1 MELSQTEWF
10 SGDLLAACV
19 RLRTQF
25 LAGFDRLRG
34 VSVRISRALLTIGFA
49 PVLLAGL
56 FAPSASAAVPLGGGA
71 GIMVDGTLCTLTTIG
86 HDNTGDLVGFTAGH
100 CGGPGAEVSAEGT
113 PGAVGTVVATD
124 DYLDYAVIK
133 FDPAKVA
140 PTANFAGFAINGL
153 GPDPQW
159 RQRTCTLG
167 AATGNYCSG
176 IVTMP
181 VPGPARTM
189 PAPYEPGDDGRPVTA
204 DDLLIGL
211 AHRAFIEPGDPFYG
225 HPIPET
231 KVILFSA
238 VLNDIAAKG
247 SPGAGFTPVPPA

>member
-1 MELSQTEWF
+1 MIHASQGVNSVSHVLNPEICGAGARQRVVMGAVALSALIASTWLP
-10 SGDLLAACV
+10 S
-19 RLRTQF
+19 TT
-25 LAGFDRLRG
+25 AGADDK
-34 VSVRISRALLTIGFA
+34 AL
-49 PVLLAGL
+49 
-56 FAPSASAAVPLGGGA
+56 LGGGA
-71 GIMVDGTLCTLTTIG
+71 GIVVNDTPCTLTTIG
-86 HDNTGDLVGFTAGH
+86 HDKSGDLVGFTAGH

-113 PGAVGTVVATD
+113 PDAVGTVVATD

-133 FDPAKVA
+133 FDPAKVT
-140 PTANFAGFAINGL
+140 PTANFAGFAINGI

-159 RQRTCTLG
+159 RQRTCTQG

-176 IVTMP
+176 IITMP

-211 AHRAFIEPGDPFYG
+211 AHRGFTEPGDPFYG
-225 HPIPET
+225 HPISET

-238 VLNDIAAKG
+238 ILNDIVAKG
-247 SPGAGFTPVPPA
+247 SPGAGFSPVPPA